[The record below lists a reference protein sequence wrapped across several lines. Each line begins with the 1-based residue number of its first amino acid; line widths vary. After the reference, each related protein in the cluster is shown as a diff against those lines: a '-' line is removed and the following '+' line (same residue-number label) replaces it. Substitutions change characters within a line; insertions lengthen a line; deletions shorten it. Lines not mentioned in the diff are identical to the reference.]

1 MSPVAVRNTAIVLGI
16 AALALVWQ
24 TGFGVST
31 FWIQRVIGI
40 LFVLLIGWAV
50 YRYFSQ
56 NRLAWYAIPR
66 AQRYVFVACLAAVIA
81 LLLAGNLLSPY
92 VGPFGVIV
100 LIAGLVVVMIWIVRE
115 SRRL

>member
-1 MSPVAVRNTAIVLGI
+1 VNPVAVRNTAIVLGI
-16 AALALVWQ
+16 AAVALVWQ

-31 FWIQRVIGI
+31 FWIQRIIGV

-56 NRLAWYAIPR
+56 NRLAWYAIPP
-66 AQRYVFVACLAAVIA
+66 AQRYVFVACLVAVIV
-81 LLLAGNLLSPY
+81 LLLFGSALTPAL
-92 VGPFGVIV
+92 GPFGVIV
-100 LIAGLVVVMIWIVRE
+100 LIAGLVVAMIWIVRE